1 MTRTVAD
8 VMTNELITINEE
20 DNLSDLDEGMRT
32 FGVRHLP
39 VVSDGK
45 LVGMISHRD
54 LLRLSVSELGPP
66 QDAGERD
73 HRQKSSTFA
82 ASVMTRNLTTV
93 RRDTPLLHA
102 VRLILVNKI
111 GCLPV
116 VDEEQNLV
124 GLLSE
129 LDLLR
134 EFAKDL
140 QAETLVEMQK
150 K

>member
-20 DNLSDLDEGMRT
+20 DNLSDLDEEMRT

-54 LLRLSVSELGPP
+54 LLRWSVSELSPTPGGK
-66 QDAGERD
+66 QRD
-73 HRQKSSTFA
+73 RRQKSSTFA

-93 RRDTPLLHA
+93 RPDTPLLHA
-102 VRLILVNKI
+102 VRLILVNKF

-116 VDEEQNLV
+116 VDDDQT
-124 GLLSE
+124 LLGIVSE

-134 EFAKDL
+134 ELAKDL
-140 QAETLVEMQK
+140 QVEAIAEMQNK
-150 K
+150 